1 MALKFY
7 TKSPDLLLSN
17 FKAAIKKGN
26 SEGGI
31 STWFS
36 KPEGFGHSA
45 QQLNGKGLMQAS
57 VNTETERPYLQFT
70 YVKGDGVIS
79 TYAFRELHGNL
90 LSTFIEHFSSQFTY
104 ANYIDR
110 RK

>member
-7 TKSPDLLLSN
+7 TKSPDALLNN

-26 SEGGI
+26 SDGGI

-36 KPEGFGHSA
+36 KPGGFGHSS
-45 QQLNGKGLMQAS
+45 QQLKGKGLMKAS
-57 VNTETERPYLQFT
+57 VNTETDHPHLAFT
-70 YVKGDGVIS
+70 CVKDDGDFS
-79 TYAFRELHGNL
+79 NYAYRELHGNL
-90 LSTFIEHFSSQFTY
+90 LSTFIEHFSSQFTS